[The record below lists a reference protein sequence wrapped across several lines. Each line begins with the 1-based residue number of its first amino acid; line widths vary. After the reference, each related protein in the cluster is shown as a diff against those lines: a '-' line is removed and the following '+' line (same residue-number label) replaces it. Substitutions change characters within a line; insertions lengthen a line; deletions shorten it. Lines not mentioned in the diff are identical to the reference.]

1 MFEIHSSILSKILWK
16 TTVLLVLRKGKLD
29 RMAHR
34 KQTGKSIEV
43 SPLQMWKR
51 LRDFALVRTQWL
63 STHMDS

>member
-1 MFEIHSSILSKILWK
+1 MLEIHSSILSKILGK
-16 TTVLLVLRKGKLD
+16 STILLDLRKGKLD

-34 KQTGKSIEV
+34 KQTGKSIEN

-51 LRDFALVRTQWL
+51 LRDFVLVRTQWL